1 MAITQKLRVARLY
14 KDIDMAFTKNALS
27 GDINKKLD
35 VNAVKQSIK
44 NLLLTKPYERPFH
57 PELGSTLYGML
68 FEQMRPGMEMSLA
81 RTVEQQI
88 LNFEPRVDI
97 LNIEVSPDYDNNSYE
112 FSIRFLVKGINE
124 PQDLSLSLTRLR

>member
-1 MAITQKLRVARLY
+1 MAITQSLKIARLY

-35 VNAVKQSIK
+35 VNAVKQSIM

-57 PELGSTLYGML
+57 PELGSRLYTAL
-68 FEQMRPGMEMSLA
+68 FEQMRPGIEQTLA
-81 RTVEQQI
+81 RMVEQQI

-97 LNIEVSPDYDNNSYE
+97 LDVQVTPDYDNNSYD

>member
-1 MAITQKLRVARLY
+1 MAITQQLRIARLY
-14 KDIDMAFTKNALS
+14 KDIDMAFTKNELS

-35 VNAVKQSIK
+35 VNAVKQSIR

-57 PELGSTLYGML
+57 PELGSRIYTAL
-68 FEQMRPGMEMSLA
+68 FEQMRPGLEMSLA

-97 LNIEVSPDYDNNSYE
+97 LDIQVTPDYDNNSYE
-112 FSIRFLVKGINE
+112 FSIRFLIKGINE
-124 PQDLSLSLTRLR
+124 PQDLSLNLTRLR

>member
-1 MAITQKLRVARLY
+1 MAITQSLKIARLY

-35 VNAVKQSIK
+35 VNAVKQSIR
-44 NLLLTKPYERPFH
+44 NLLLTRPYERPFH
-57 PELGSTLYGML
+57 PELGSRLYSKL
-68 FEQMRPGMEMSLA
+68 FEQMRPGLEMSLS
-81 RTVEQQI
+81 RMVEQQI

-97 LNIEVSPDYDNNSYE
+97 LGIEVAPDYDDNSYE
-112 FSIRFLVKGINE
+112 VTIRFLIKGINE

>member
-1 MAITQKLRVARLY
+1 MAITQSLRIARLY

-35 VNAVKQSIK
+35 VNAVKQSIR

-57 PELGSTLYGML
+57 PELGSRLYAAL
-68 FEQMRPGMEMSLA
+68 FEQMRPGLEQTLA
-81 RTVEQQI
+81 RMVEQQI

-97 LNIEVSPDYDNNSYE
+97 LNVQVTPDYDNNSYD

>member
-1 MAITQKLRVARLY
+1 MAITQQLRVARLY

-35 VNAVKQSIK
+35 VNAVKQSIR

-57 PELGSTLYGML
+57 PELGSTLSRAL
-68 FEQMRPGMEMSLA
+68 FEQMRPGLELSLA
-81 RTVEQQI
+81 RMVEQQI

-97 LNIEVSPDYDNNSYE
+97 LNIDVTPDYDNNSYE
-112 FSIRFLVKGINE
+112 FSIRFLIKGINE
-124 PQDLSLSLTRLR
+124 PQDLSLNLTRLR

>member
-1 MAITQKLRVARLY
+1 MTITQSLKIARLY

-35 VNAVKQSIK
+35 VNAVKQSIM

-57 PELGSTLYGML
+57 PELGSRLYTAL
-68 FEQMRPGMEMSLA
+68 FEQMRPGMEQSLS
-81 RTVEQQI
+81 RMVEQQI

-97 LNIEVSPDYDNNSYE
+97 LNIQVTPDYDDNSYDV
-112 FSIRFLVKGINE
+112 SIRFLVKGINE

>member
-1 MAITQKLRVARLY
+1 MAITQQLRVARLY

-68 FEQMRPGMEMSLA
+68 FEQMRPGLEMSLA

-97 LNIEVSPDYDNNSYE
+97 LNIDVTPDYDNNSYE
-112 FSIRFLVKGINE
+112 FSIRFLIKGINE
-124 PQDLSLSLTRLR
+124 PQDLSLNLTRLR

>member
-1 MAITQKLRVARLY
+1 MAITQQLRVARLY

-35 VNAVKQSIK
+35 VNAVKQSIR

-57 PELGSTLYGML
+57 PELGSRIYTAL
-68 FEQMRPGMEMSLA
+68 FEQMRPGLEMSLA

-97 LNIEVSPDYDNNSYE
+97 LDIQVTPDYDNNAYE
-112 FSIRFLVKGINE
+112 FSIRFLIKGINE
-124 PQDLSLSLTRLR
+124 PQDLSLNLTRLR

>member
-1 MAITQKLRVARLY
+1 MAITQQLRVARLY

-27 GDINKKLD
+27 GDVNKKLD
-35 VNAVKQSIK
+35 VNAVKQSIR

-57 PELGSTLYGML
+57 PELGSPLYGML
-68 FEQMRPGMEMSLA
+68 FEQMRPGLEMSLA